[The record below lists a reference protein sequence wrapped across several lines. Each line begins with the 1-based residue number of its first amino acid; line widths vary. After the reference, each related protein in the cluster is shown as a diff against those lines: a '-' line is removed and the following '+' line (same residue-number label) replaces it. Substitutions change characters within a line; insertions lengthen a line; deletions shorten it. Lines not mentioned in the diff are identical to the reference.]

1 MKAVLEFNLDDS
13 DDEMAHAR
21 CVKSKNMAIAI
32 WEILHNTKKSNHAV
46 VDGMLENNEE
56 CSPHEA
62 IDIVYERIYEIF
74 QENDINIENLI
85 I

>member
-1 MKAVLEFNLDDS
+1 MKAILEFNLDDR

-21 CVKSKNMAIAI
+21 CVKSKHMAMAI
-32 WEILHNTKKSNHAV
+32 WEIVHNTKKSTHGV
-46 VDGMLENNEE
+46 VDCMLENNEK
-56 CSPHEA
+56 CSPHDA
-62 IDIVYERIYEIF
+62 IDVVYERIYEIF